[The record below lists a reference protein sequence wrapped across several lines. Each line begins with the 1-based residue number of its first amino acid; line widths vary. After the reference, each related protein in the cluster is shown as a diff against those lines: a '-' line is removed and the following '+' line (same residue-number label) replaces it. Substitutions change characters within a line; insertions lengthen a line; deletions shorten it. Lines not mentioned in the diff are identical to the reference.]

1 MMNKK
6 TLLTLIILVLAAV
19 TYWAINKK
27 PWGVNFKDIADFSI
41 EDTAAIDKIFIAD
54 RDGMSTLLEKTGPQ
68 TWIINGNKLAD
79 FSKVQLLLETVKTM
93 TVLRPVPE
101 SEHNTAV
108 GDLATRGIKAEFYS
122 KGGMVKTI
130 YVGSATR
137 EENGTYMLIENSS
150 KPYAVHIPGF
160 FGYLTPRF
168 ISDSLIWRDRVV
180 FNYTPDDIKSIE
192 MIYNNANN
200 SFTVNNEN
208 AQMPV
213 LLNDNKQVKPITDMV
228 YLKYFVGSFK
238 NLSFDGYDENQSPK
252 LIDSLLSTKPV
263 CVINITKKDGSVQS
277 LKLHT
282 KAIDKHTKQVIDEAT
297 GKEIGYDTERYW
309 AFLNNDKSLM
319 LVQQYNFGKVIRTIN
334 DFK

>member
-6 TLLTLIILVLAAV
+6 TLLTLIILAVAAIA
-19 TYWAINKK
+19 YWAINKK
-27 PWGVNFKDIADFSI
+27 PWGVNYKDIADFSI

-54 RDGMSTLLEKTGPQ
+54 RDGMSSVLTKTGPQ
-68 TWIINGNKLAD
+68 TWIINNNKLAD

-93 TVLRPVPE
+93 KVLRPIPE
-101 SEHNTAV
+101 SEHNSAV

-122 KGGMVKTI
+122 KGDMVKTI

-180 FNYTPDDIKSIE
+180 FNYAPDEIKSIE
-192 MIYNNANN
+192 MIYNDANN

-213 LLNDNKQVKPITDMV
+213 LLNANKQVKPITDMV

-252 LIDSLLSTKPV
+252 LIDSLLLTKPV
-263 CVINITKKDGSVQS
+263 CVINITKKDGAIQS

-297 GKEIGYDTERYW
+297 GKEIGYDSERYW

>member
-6 TLLTLIILVLAAV
+6 TLFTLIILAVAAV
-19 TYWAINKK
+19 AYWAINKK
-27 PWGVNFKDIADFSI
+27 PWGVNYKDIADFSI

-54 RDGMSTLLEKTGPQ
+54 RDGMSSVLTKTGPQ
-68 TWIINGNKLAD
+68 TWIINNNKLAD
-79 FSKVQLLLETVKTM
+79 FSKVQLLLETVKNLK
-93 TVLRPVPE
+93 VLRPVPE

-108 GDLATRGIKAEFYS
+108 GDLATKGIKVEFYS
-122 KGGMVKTI
+122 NDKIVKII
-130 YVGSATR
+130 YVGSATQ
-137 EENGTYMLIENSS
+137 EENGTYMLIEKSV

-180 FNYTPDDIKSIE
+180 FNYTPDEIKNIE
-192 MIYNNANN
+192 MIYNDANN
-200 SFTVNNEN
+200 SFTVNNAN
-208 AQMPV
+208 AQIPV
-213 LLNDNKQVKPITDMV
+213 LLNANKQVKPITDMV

-238 NLSFDGYDENQSPK
+238 NLSFDGYDENQNPK
-252 LIDSLLSTKPV
+252 LIDSLLLTKPV
-263 CVINITKKDGSVQS
+263 CVINITKKNGAIQS
-277 LKLHT
+277 LKLYT
-282 KAIDKHTKQVIDEAT
+282 KAIDKHTKQLIDEAT

-319 LVQQYNFGKVIRTIN
+319 LVQQYNFGKVIRKLD